1 MILFSQFFCE
11 PYASKGACTVPKGY
25 NFTLL
30 NVLYRFRLLILGM
43 EIDEESGNQL
53 VGLLVFLYMDAP
65 NIDMVLA
72 INSPGGSLV
81 HGLAI
86 FDMMEWVEPDVMTV
100 NVGFAASMASLILA
114 GGEAQKRSAL
124 PHSLTLMHQP
134 FTSSFKGHSFD
145 LRLEAEIIMSL
156 RESVG
161 RAYEKRTGQ
170 PLGLIHKDLERD
182 SLMTATETKAYG
194 IVDDLGRPDLFR
206 VPHLKGKDGRGEDRR
221 PEDKRGEDRRP
232 EEEDIWSD
240 DSWSDGDDS
249 WGQVWGDEDP
259 WSQE

>member
-1 MILFSQFFCE
+1 MPL
-11 PYASKGACTVPKGY
+11 GLPKVAFLMPGDEEMSWVEVY
-25 NFTLL
+25 

-124 PHSLTLMHQP
+124 PHSR
-134 FTSSFKGHSFD
+134 S
-145 LRLEAEIIMSL
+145 
-156 RESVG
+156 
-161 RAYEKRTGQ
+161 
-170 PLGLIHKDLERD
+170 
-182 SLMTATETKAYG
+182 
-194 IVDDLGRPDLFR
+194 
-206 VPHLKGKDGRGEDRR
+206 EDRR
-221 PEDKRGEDRRP
+221 PGGKRGEDRSP
-232 EEEDIWSD
+232 EEQDMWSG
-240 DSWSDGDDS
+240 DS
-249 WGQVWGDEDP
+249 
-259 WSQE
+259 

>member
-1 MILFSQFFCE
+1 MPL
-11 PYASKGACTVPKGY
+11 GLPKVAFLMPGDEEMSWVEVY
-25 NFTLL
+25 

-124 PHSLTLMHQP
+124 PHS
-134 FTSSFKGHSFD
+134 
-145 LRLEAEIIMSL
+145 
-156 RESVG
+156 
-161 RAYEKRTGQ
+161 
-170 PLGLIHKDLERD
+170 
-182 SLMTATETKAYG
+182 
-194 IVDDLGRPDLFR
+194 
-206 VPHLKGKDGRGEDRR
+206 RGEDRR
-221 PEDKRGEDRRP
+221 PGDKRGEDRSP
-232 EEEDIWSD
+232 EAQGMWSD
-240 DSWSDGDDS
+240 DS
-249 WGQVWGDEDP
+249 
-259 WSQE
+259 

>member
-1 MILFSQFFCE
+1 MPL
-11 PYASKGACTVPKGY
+11 GLPKVAFLMPGDEEMSWVEV
-25 NFTLL
+25 L
-30 NVLYRFRLLILGM
+30 LYRSRFLILGTA
-43 EIDEESGNQL
+43 IDEESGNQL

-72 INSPGGSLV
+72 INSPGGSIV
-81 HGLAI
+81 HGLAV

-134 FTSSFKGHSFD
+134 FTSSFKGHSFE
-145 LRLEAEIIMSL
+145 LRLEAEIMMAL
-156 RESVG
+156 RASVG

-170 PLGLIHKDLERD
+170 ALGLIHKDLERD

-206 VPHLKGKDGRGEDRR
+206 VPHLKRKNRRGEDIRPEDRGDEDRRGEDR
-221 PEDKRGEDRRP
+221 RGEDRRP
-232 EEEDIWSD
+232 EEEEIWSN
-240 DSWSDGDDS
+240 GKDS
-249 WGQVWGDEDP
+249 WGEDEYP
-259 WSQE
+259 WSPE